1 MAVPPGPAWPSLL
14 QTAAWIARPAPFM
27 ERARRRYGDVFTVRL
42 AQVGTFVFTTDP
54 DLLKTVF
61 TTGPDRLRAGEANVA
76 LEPVLGSRSVL
87 LLDGAEHIRQRR
99 LMLPPFHGE
108 RLRDYE
114 QLIAEI
120 ADDELR
126 SWPVGE
132 PFVLQ
137 PRMQAVTLEVIL
149 RVVFG
154 MDEGPRLVELRERLK
169 KLLTVSTRPWA
180 LVPWLRHDLGPLS
193 PWVRFLEVRD
203 AVDDAIFAEIARR
216 RDDPTLP
223 ERTDIFSMLMQARD
237 EDGQPL
243 TDRELR
249 DELITLLV
257 AGHETT
263 ATGLA
268 WAFERMVRH
277 RDGRAAGLDR
287 LAGDDAREYADAV
300 VQETLRLRPPIPIV
314 ARRVVNEPFQLG
326 EHEIPVGTMVAP
338 CIYLVHRRE
347 DLYPA
352 PYAFRPERFLER
364 PPETYSW
371 LPFGGGMRRCIG
383 ASFAVLEM
391 STILRTVARELRL
404 EPAGDGPE
412 LITRRAIV
420 FAPSRGGEV
429 LVSSAAGG
437 QIAED
442 LEPVLQADRP

>member
-1 MAVPPGPAWPSLL
+1 
-14 QTAAWIARPAPFM
+14 M
-27 ERARRRYGDVFTVRL
+27 ERARRRYGDAFTVRL

-54 DLLKTVF
+54 DVLKTVF
-61 TTGPDRLRAGEANVA
+61 TTGPDKLRAGEANVA

-108 RLRDYE
+108 RLRGYE

-120 ADDELR
+120 AEDEMQR
-126 SWPVGE
+126 WPTGE
-132 PFVLQ
+132 PLVLQ
-137 PRMQAVTLEVIL
+137 PRMQAVTLEIIL

-154 MDEGPRLVELRERLK
+154 MDRGPRLVRLRELIK
-169 KLLTVSTRPWA
+169 QLLTVTTRPWA
-180 LVPWLRHDLGPLS
+180 LVPWLRRDLGPRS
-193 PWVRFLEVRD
+193 PWVRFLAVRD
-203 AVDDAIFAEIARR
+203 EVDEALFDEIARR
-216 RDDPTLP
+216 REDPSLP

-237 EDGQPL
+237 EDGAPL

-277 RDGRAAGLDR
+277 PGGLEQLAA
-287 LAGDDAREYADAV
+287 DDAREYADAV

-326 EHEIPVGTMVAP
+326 EREIPVGTMVAP
-338 CIYLVHRRE
+338 CIYLVHRRA
-347 DLYPA
+347 DLYPE

-391 STILRTVARELRL
+391 STILRTVARAMRL
-404 EPAGDGPE
+404 SPAGDGPE

-429 LVSSAAGG
+429 VVSAGRG

-442 LEPVLQADRP
+442 VEPVL

>member
-1 MAVPPGPAWPSLL
+1 MLPPGPAWPPAL
-14 QTAAWIARPAPFM
+14 QTAAWITRPAPFM

-42 AQVGTFVFTTDP
+42 AQVGTFVFTSEP
-54 DLLKTVF
+54 DTLKSVF
-61 TTGPDRLRAGEANVA
+61 RAGPEQLRAGEANAA

-87 LLDGAEHIRQRR
+87 LLDGDEHIRQRR

-108 RLRDYE
+108 RLRGYE
-114 QLIAEI
+114 DLIAEI
-120 ADDELR
+120 ASEEMR
-126 SWPVGE
+126 RWPVGE
-132 PFVLQ
+132 PLVLQ

-154 MDEGPRLVELRERLK
+154 MDRGPRLVHLRELLK
-169 KLLTVSTRPWA
+169 QLLTVATRPWA
-180 LVPWLRHDLGPLS
+180 LVPWLRRDLGRFS
-193 PWVRFLEVRD
+193 PWARFIEVRD
-203 AVDDAIFAEIARR
+203 AVNEAIFDEIARR
-216 RDDPTLP
+216 RDDPSLA

-277 RDGRAAGLDR
+277 PGGLEQLAADE
-287 LAGDDAREYADAV
+287 AREYADAV
-300 VQETLRLRPPIPIV
+300 VHETLRLRPPIPLV
-314 ARRVVNEPFQLG
+314 ARRVVNEPFRLADR
-326 EHEIPVGTMVAP
+326 EIPVGVMVAP
-338 CIYLVHRRE
+338 CIYLVHRRA
-347 DLYPA
+347 DLYPD
-352 PYAFRPERFLER
+352 PYRFRPERFLER
-364 PPETYSW
+364 APETYSW

-412 LITRRAIV
+412 LISRRAIV

-429 LVSSAAGG
+429 LVSAA
-437 QIAED
+437 
-442 LEPVLQADRP
+442 

>member
-1 MAVPPGPAWPSLL
+1 MALPPGPTWPAAL

-54 DLLKTVF
+54 ELLKTVF

-108 RLRDYE
+108 RLRGYE

-120 ADDELR
+120 AADELR
-126 SWPVGE
+126 GWPVGE
-132 PFVLQ
+132 PLVLQ
-137 PRMQAVTLEVIL
+137 PRMQAGTLEVIL

-169 KLLTVSTRPWA
+169 KLLVVSTRPWA
-180 LVPWLRHDLGPLS
+180 LVPWLRRDLGRFG
-193 PWVRFLEVRD
+193 PWARFVEVRD

-216 RDDPTLP
+216 RGDPTLP

-243 TDRELR
+243 TDKELR

-277 RDGRAAGLDR
+277 RDGGAAGLDR
-287 LAGDDAREYADAV
+287 LAGDDAREYAEAV
-300 VQETLRLRPPIPIV
+300 VQETLRVRPPIPIV

-347 DLYPA
+347 DLYLD

-404 EPAGDGPE
+404 EPAGGGPE
-412 LITRRAIV
+412 LISRRAIV

-429 LVSSAAGG
+429 LASARRG
-437 QIAED
+437 QVAED
-442 LEPVLQADRP
+442 VQPVLQADRP

>member
-1 MAVPPGPAWPSLL
+1 MSLPPGPAWPPAL
-14 QTAAWIARPAPFM
+14 QTAAWITRPAPFM

-42 AQVGTFVFTTDP
+42 AQVGTFAFTSDPDTLKSVFTS
-54 DLLKTVF
+54 
-61 TTGPDRLRAGEANVA
+61 GPDKLRAGEANAA

-108 RLRDYE
+108 RPRGYE
-114 QLIAEI
+114 DLIAEI
-120 ADDELR
+120 ASEEMR
-126 SWPVGE
+126 GWPVGQ
-132 PFVLQ
+132 PLVLQ

-154 MDEGPRLVELRERLK
+154 MDRGPRLVRLRELLK
-169 KLLTVSTRPWA
+169 QLLTVATRPWA
-180 LVPWLRHDLGPLS
+180 LVPWLRRDLGRFS
-193 PWVRFLEVRD
+193 PWVRFIGVRD
-203 AVDDAIFAEIARR
+203 AVDDAIFDEIARR
-216 RDDPTLP
+216 RDDPSLG

-237 EDGQPL
+237 EEGQPL

-277 RDGRAAGLDR
+277 RSGGAAGLER

-300 VQETLRLRPPIPIV
+300 VQETLRLRPPIPLV

-326 EHEIPVGTMVAP
+326 SHEIPVGTMVAP

-347 DLYPA
+347 DLYPD
-352 PYAFRPERFLER
+352 PYRFRPERFLDQ
-364 PPETYSW
+364 PPETYAW

-412 LITRRAIV
+412 LISRRAIV

-429 LVSSAAGG
+429 VVASA
-437 QIAED
+437 
-442 LEPVLQADRP
+442 V

>member
-1 MAVPPGPAWPSLL
+1 MSLPPGPSWPPAL
-14 QTAAWIARPAPFM
+14 QTAAWIARPVPFM
-27 ERARRRYGDVFTVRL
+27 ERARRRYGDNFTVRL
-42 AQVGTFVFTTDP
+42 AQVGTFVFTTAP
-54 DLLKTVF
+54 DELKRVF

-108 RLRDYE
+108 RLRGYE
-114 QLIAEI
+114 ELIAEI
-120 ADDELR
+120 ATDQMR
-126 SWPVGE
+126 SWPAGAVT
-132 PFVLQ
+132 LQ
-137 PRMQAVTLEVIL
+137 PRMQAITLEIIL

-154 MDEGPRLVELRERLK
+154 MDRGPRLVELREQIKRLLDVTTK
-169 KLLTVSTRPWA
+169 PWA
-180 LVPWLRHDLGPLS
+180 LVPPLRRNLGRMS
-193 PWVRFLEVRD
+193 PWMRFLAVRE
-203 AVDDAIFAEIARR
+203 AVDSLLFAEIARR
-216 RDDPTLP
+216 RDDPGLA
-223 ERTDIFSMLMQARD
+223 ERTDIFSLLLQARD

-268 WAFERMVRH
+268 WAFERVVRVP
-277 RDGRAAGLDR
+277 GALER
-287 LAGDDAREYADAV
+287 LAEDDSAYADAV

-314 ARRVVNEPFQLG
+314 ARRVVGEPFTLSG
-326 EHEIPVGTMVAP
+326 ESIPVGTMIAP
-338 CIYLVHRRE
+338 CIYLVHRRA
-347 DLYPA
+347 DLYED

-364 PPETYSW
+364 APETYAW

-391 STILRTVARELRL
+391 STVLRTVARGLRL
-404 EPAGDGPE
+404 GAPAGSSPE

-420 FAPSRGGEV
+420 LAPSRGGEV
-429 LVSSAAGG
+429 VVG
-437 QIAED
+437 
-442 LEPVLQADRP
+442 

>member
-1 MAVPPGPAWPSLL
+1 
-14 QTAAWIARPAPFM
+14 M
-27 ERARRRYGDVFTVRL
+27 ERATRRYGDAFTVRL

-54 DLLKTVF
+54 DTLKTVF
-61 TTGPDRLRAGEANVA
+61 TTGPDKLRAGEANVA

-108 RLRDYE
+108 RLRGYE

-120 ADDELR
+120 AEEEMR
-126 SWPVGE
+126 GWPTGE
-132 PFVLQ
+132 PLVLQ
-137 PRMQAVTLEVIL
+137 PRMQAVTLEIIL

-154 MDEGPRLVELRERLK
+154 MDRGPRLVRLRELIK
-169 KLLTVSTRPWA
+169 QLLNVTTRPWA
-180 LVPWLRHDLGPLS
+180 LVPWLRRDLGRMS
-193 PWVRFLEVRD
+193 PWVRFLKVRD
-203 AVDDAIFAEIARR
+203 EVDAALFDEIARR
-216 RDDPTLP
+216 RDDPSLP
-223 ERTDIFSMLMQARD
+223 DRTDIFSMLMQARD
-237 EDGQPL
+237 EDGAPL

-249 DELITLLV
+249 DELVTLLV

-277 RDGRAAGLDR
+277 PGGLEQLAA
-287 LAGDDAREYADAV
+287 DDAREYADAV

-314 ARRVVNEPFQLG
+314 ARRVVNEPYQLG
-326 EHEIPVGTMVAP
+326 EREIPVGTMVAP
-338 CIYLVHRRE
+338 CIYLVHRRA
-347 DLYPA
+347 DLYQD
-352 PYAFRPERFLER
+352 PYAFRPERFLEQ

-391 STILRTVARELRL
+391 STILRTVARAMRL
-404 EPAGDGPE
+404 SPAGDGPE

-429 LVSSAAGG
+429 VVSAAGR

-442 LEPVLQADRP
+442 VEAVL

>member
-1 MAVPPGPAWPSLL
+1 
-14 QTAAWIARPAPFM
+14 M
-27 ERARRRYGDVFTVRL
+27 ERARRRYGDAFTVRL

-61 TTGPDRLRAGEANVA
+61 TAGPDRLRAGEANVA

-108 RLRDYE
+108 RLRGYE

-120 ADDELR
+120 AEDEMQR
-126 SWPVGE
+126 WPTGE
-132 PFVLQ
+132 PLVLQ
-137 PRMQAVTLEVIL
+137 PRMQAVTLEIIL

-154 MDEGPRLVELRERLK
+154 MDRGPRLVRLRELIK
-169 KLLTVSTRPWA
+169 QLLTVTTRPWA
-180 LVPWLRHDLGPLS
+180 LVPWLRRDLGPRS
-193 PWVRFLEVRD
+193 PWVRFLAVRD
-203 AVDDAIFAEIARR
+203 EVDEALFDEIARR
-216 RDDPTLP
+216 REDPSLP

-237 EDGQPL
+237 EDGAPL

-277 RDGRAAGLDR
+277 PGGLEQLAA
-287 LAGDDAREYADAV
+287 DDAREYADAV

-326 EHEIPVGTMVAP
+326 EREIPVGTMVAP
-338 CIYLVHRRE
+338 CIYLVHRRA
-347 DLYPA
+347 DLYPE

-391 STILRTVARELRL
+391 STILRTVARAMRL
-404 EPAGDGPE
+404 SPAGDGPE

-429 LVSSAAGG
+429 VVSAGG
-437 QIAED
+437 RQVAED
-442 LEPVLQADRP
+442 VEPVL

>member
-1 MAVPPGPAWPSLL
+1 
-14 QTAAWIARPAPFM
+14 M

-42 AQVGTFVFTTDP
+42 AQVGTFVFTSDP
-54 DLLKTVF
+54 ATLKTVF
-61 TTGPDRLRAGEANVA
+61 TSGPDRLRAGEANVA

-108 RLRDYE
+108 RLRGYE
-114 QLIAEI
+114 ELIAEI
-120 ADDELR
+120 AGEEMSR
-126 SWPVGE
+126 WPAGE
-132 PFVLQ
+132 PFALQ

-154 MDEGPRLVELRERLK
+154 MDEGPRLVVLRERLK
-169 KLLTVSTRPWA
+169 QLLTVSTKPWA
-180 LVPWLRHDLGPLS
+180 LVPWLRRDLGRAS
-193 PWVRFLEVRD
+193 PWARFLEVRE
-203 AVDDAIFAEIARR
+203 AVDEALFDEIARR
-216 RDDPTLP
+216 RDDPSLA

-243 TDRELR
+243 SDRELR

-268 WAFERMVRH
+268 WAFERLVRH
-277 RDGRAAGLDR
+277 PGGLER
-287 LAGDDAREYADAV
+287 LADGDAREYADAV
-300 VQETLRLRPPIPIV
+300 VHETLRLRPPLPLV
-314 ARRVVNEPFQLG
+314 ARRVVNEPFELG

-338 CIYLVHRRE
+338 CIYLVHRRA
-347 DLYPA
+347 DVYPD
-352 PYAFRPERFLER
+352 PYRFRPERFLER

-391 STILRTVARELRL
+391 STILRTVAREMRL
-404 EPAGDGPE
+404 EPAGGGPE
-412 LITRRAIV
+412 LISRRAIV

-429 LVSSAAGG
+429 VASASARGRQVG
-437 QIAED
+437 ED
-442 LEPVLQADRP
+442 VEAVL

>member
-1 MAVPPGPAWPSLL
+1 
-14 QTAAWIARPAPFM
+14 M

-42 AQVGTFVFTTDP
+42 AQVGTFVFTTEP

-108 RLRDYE
+108 RLRGYE
-114 QLIAEI
+114 RLIAEI
-120 ADDELR
+120 ATDELR
-126 SWPVGE
+126 RWPLGE
-132 PFVLQ
+132 PLTLQ

-154 MDEGPRLVELRERLK
+154 MDEGPRLVQLRERLK

-180 LVPWLRHDLGPLS
+180 LVPWLRRDLGRLS
-193 PWVRFLEVRD
+193 PWARFLEVRD
-203 AVDDAIFAEIARR
+203 AVDEAIFAEIARR

-268 WAFERMVRH
+268 WAFERLVR
-277 RDGRAAGLDR
+277 RPGGLGRAASD
-287 LAGDDAREYADAV
+287 REYADAV
-300 VQETLRLRPPIPIV
+300 VHETLRLRPPIPLV

-326 EHEIPVGTMVAP
+326 EHEIPIGTMIAP
-338 CIYLVHRRE
+338 CIYLVHRRA
-347 DLYPA
+347 DLYPE

-364 PPETYSW
+364 GPETYSW

-404 EPAGDGPE
+404 EPAGPGPE
-412 LITRRAIV
+412 LISRRAIV

-429 LVSSAAGG
+429 LVSPSSAGRV
-437 QIAED
+437 AED
-442 LEPVLQADRP
+442 VEPVLQADRP

>member
-1 MAVPPGPAWPSLL
+1 MSLPAGPAWPPVV

-54 DLLKTVF
+54 AMLKTVF

-87 LLDGAEHIRQRR
+87 LLDGPEHLRQRK
-99 LMLPPFHGE
+99 LMLPPFHGD
-108 RLRDYE
+108 RLRGYE

-120 ADDELR
+120 ATEQM
-126 SWPVGE
+126 SGWPVGE
-132 PFVLQ
+132 PLVLQ

-154 MDEGPRLVELRERLK
+154 LDRGPGLVHLRELIK
-169 KLLTVSTRPWA
+169 QLLTVTTRPWA
-180 LVPWLRHDLGPLS
+180 LVPWLRRDLGRWS
-193 PWVRFLEVRD
+193 PWARFKEVRE
-203 AVDDAIFAEIARR
+203 AVDQAIFDEIARR
-216 RDDPTLP
+216 RDDPSLA

-243 TDRELR
+243 SDRELR

-268 WAFERMVRH
+268 WAFERLVRH
-277 RDGRAAGLDR
+277 PGGLDR
-287 LAGDDAREYADAV
+287 LTGDDAREYADAV
-300 VQETLRLRPPIPIV
+300 VHETLRLRPPIPIV

-326 EHEIPVGTMVAP
+326 SHEIPVGTMVAP
-338 CIYLVHRRE
+338 CIYLVHRRA
-347 DLYPA
+347 DLYDD
-352 PYAFRPERFLER
+352 PYRFRPERFLES

-391 STILRTVARELRL
+391 STVLRTVARAMRL
-404 EPAGDGPE
+404 EPAGEGPE

-429 LVSSAAGG
+429 VISSARAGEVA
-437 QIAED
+437 QD

>member
-1 MAVPPGPAWPSLL
+1 
-14 QTAAWIARPAPFM
+14 M
-27 ERARRRYGDVFTVRL
+27 ERARRRYGDEFTVRL

-54 DLLKTVF
+54 DTLKTVF
-61 TTGPDRLRAGEANVA
+61 TTGPDQLRAGEANVA

-108 RLRDYE
+108 RLRGYE

-120 ADDELR
+120 AEDEIR
-126 SWPVGE
+126 GWPAGE
-132 PFVLQ
+132 ALTLQ

-154 MDEGPRLVELRERLK
+154 MDRGQRLVRLRELIK
-169 KLLTVSTRPWA
+169 QLLTVTTRPWA
-180 LVPWLRHDLGPLS
+180 LVPWLRRDLGRLS
-193 PWVRFLEVRD
+193 PWVRFIAVRE
-203 AVDDAIFAEIARR
+203 AVDEALFDEIARR
-216 RDDPTLP
+216 RDDPSLP
-223 ERTDIFSMLMQARD
+223 ERTDIFSLLIQARD
-237 EDGQPL
+237 EDGAPL
-243 TDRELR
+243 TDRELH

-268 WAFERMVRH
+268 WAFERIVRH
-277 RDGRAAGLDR
+277 PGGLEQ
-287 LAGDDAREYADAV
+287 LAGDDARGYADAV

-338 CIYLVHRRE
+338 CIYLVHRRA
-347 DLYPA
+347 DLYPD
-352 PYAFRPERFLER
+352 PYSFRPERFLDR
-364 PPETYSW
+364 PPETYAW

-391 STILRTVARELRL
+391 STILRTVARALRL
-404 EPAGDGPE
+404 EPAGAEPE
-412 LITRRAIV
+412 RISRRAIV

-429 LVSSAAGG
+429 VVST
-437 QIAED
+437 
-442 LEPVLQADRP
+442 

>member
-1 MAVPPGPAWPSLL
+1 MALPPGPSWPPAL

-42 AQVGTFVFTTDP
+42 AQVGTFVFTSDP
-54 DLLKTVF
+54 DTLKAVF
-61 TTGPDRLRAGEANVA
+61 TTGPDRLRAGEANIA

-108 RLRDYE
+108 RLRGYQE
-114 QLIAEI
+114 LIAEI
-120 ADDELR
+120 ADEEMHG
-126 SWPVGE
+126 WPSGE
-132 PFVLQ
+132 PLSLQ
-137 PRMQAVTLEVIL
+137 PRMQAITLEVIL

-154 MDEGPRLVELRERLK
+154 MDRGPRLVQLREQIKRLLDVTTK
-169 KLLTVSTRPWA
+169 PWA
-180 LVPWLRHDLGPLS
+180 LVPPLRRNLGPMS
-193 PWVRFLEVRD
+193 PWARFLAVRD
-203 AVDDAIFAEIARR
+203 AVDEIIFAEVARR
-216 RDDPTLP
+216 RDDPGLA
-223 ERTDIFSMLMQARD
+223 ERTDIFSLLLQARD
-237 EDGQPL
+237 EQGEPL

-268 WAFERMVRH
+268 WAFERVVRSP
-277 RDGRAAGLDR
+277 GALER
-287 LAGDDAREYADAV
+287 LAGDDEESAAAYADAV

-314 ARRVVNEPFQLG
+314 ARRVVGEPFVLG
-326 EHEIPVGTMVAP
+326 EHSIPVGDMIAP

-347 DLYPA
+347 DLYPD

-391 STILRTVARELRL
+391 STVLRTVARRMRL
-404 EPAGDGPE
+404 APSGPGPE

-420 FAPSRGGEV
+420 LAPNRGGEV
-429 LVSSAAGG
+429 VVG
-437 QIAED
+437 
-442 LEPVLQADRP
+442 

>member
-1 MAVPPGPAWPSLL
+1 
-14 QTAAWIARPAPFM
+14 M

-42 AQVGTFVFTTDP
+42 AQVGTFAFTSDPDTLKSVFTS
-54 DLLKTVF
+54 
-61 TTGPDRLRAGEANVA
+61 GPDKLRAGEANAA

-108 RLRDYE
+108 RPRGYE
-114 QLIAEI
+114 DLIAEI
-120 ADDELR
+120 ASEEMR
-126 SWPVGE
+126 GWPVGQ
-132 PFVLQ
+132 PLVLQ

-154 MDEGPRLVELRERLK
+154 MDRGPRLVRLRELLK
-169 KLLTVSTRPWA
+169 QLLTVATRPWA
-180 LVPWLRHDLGPLS
+180 LVPWLRRDLGRFS
-193 PWVRFLEVRD
+193 PWVRFIGVRD
-203 AVDDAIFAEIARR
+203 AVDDAIFDEIARR
-216 RDDPTLP
+216 RDDPSLG

-237 EDGQPL
+237 EEGQPL

-277 RDGRAAGLDR
+277 RNGGAAGLER

-300 VQETLRLRPPIPIV
+300 VQETLRLRPPIPLV

-326 EHEIPVGTMVAP
+326 SHEIPVGTMVAP

-347 DLYPA
+347 DLYPD
-352 PYAFRPERFLER
+352 PYRFRPERFLDQA
-364 PPETYSW
+364 PETYAW

-412 LITRRAIV
+412 LISRRAIV

-429 LVSSAAGG
+429 VVASA
-437 QIAED
+437 
-442 LEPVLQADRP
+442 V